1 MAKAPLPNQA
11 ADQSPESDPKTAE
24 TVKVPAIDLKPSDP
38 RVRKVSITKWSKSK
52 REDY

>member
-1 MAKAPLPNQA
+1 MSNKANQPNEAAPQRPEADEKKLP
-11 ADQSPESDPKTAE
+11 
-24 TVKVPAIDLKPSDP
+24 DLTKSDP